1 MATYPNNKKG
11 SVQLDT
17 NRKRYALVAGNGI
30 AILMS
35 DEHKYRRFDAHP
47 KNSIMNSLDALEYIL
62 AKCPNSDTITERVID
77 IGIPNCIKGVFGP
90 SFRQYIRT
98 QKFVGSGE
106 IIPVYMLDKMKA
118 VVRMYND
125 REFNVNIY
133 SLSMAGIDEEMVK
146 IKQRAIDILYQVQVE
161 NAQQPAPATQQPVQ
175 GFTQEQVNQMVQS
188 AVAQA
193 LASFMQSGQMPV
205 QPTSVQ
211 SQPAPQPVVETAPV
225 VAPVSTPVAEQ
236 PVAQPAVTQQQPATP
251 VAPES
256 VPTPVEETIDFSA
269 EDFAE
274 TTSRVSEDFLNE
286 FDEFDM
292 EEIPF

>member
-1 MATYPNNKKG
+1 MATYTNKKG
-11 SVQLDT
+11 SVQLDN

-47 KNSIMNSLDALEYIL
+47 KNSILNSLDALEYIL
-62 AKCPNSDTITERVID
+62 AKCPNSDTITEKVID

-106 IIPVYMLDKMKA
+106 IIPVHMLEKMKA

-133 SLSMAGIDEEMVK
+133 SLSMAGIDEEMSK
-146 IKQRAIDILYQVQVE
+146 IKQRAIDILYKVQVE
-161 NAQQPAPATQQPVQ
+161 DAQQQPAPATQPAVQ

-193 LASFMQSGQMPV
+193 LASFMQGGQMPM
-205 QPTSVQ
+205 QPAPVV
-211 SQPAPQPVVETAPV
+211 SQPAPQPAVAEQPIVTPAP
-225 VAPVSTPVAEQ
+225 APVAEQ
-236 PVAQPAVTQQQPATP
+236 S

-256 VPTPVEETIDFSA
+256 APVEETVDFSA

-274 TTSRVSEDFLNE
+274 TAEAPEDFLTG
-286 FDEFDM
+286 FDEM

>member
-62 AKCPNSDTITERVID
+62 AKCPTSDTITERVID

-225 VAPVSTPVAEQ
+225 STPVAEQ
-236 PVAQPAVTQQQPATP
+236 PVAQPTVTQQQPAAP
-251 VAPES
+251 VVPESS
-256 VPTPVEETIDFSA
+256 VPTEETIDFSA

-274 TTSRVSEDFLNE
+274 TNRVSEDFLNE

>member
-225 VAPVSTPVAEQ
+225 VAPISTPVAEQ
-236 PVAQPAVTQQQPATP
+236 PVAQPAVTQQQP

-274 TTSRVSEDFLNE
+274 TNSRVSEDFLNE
-286 FDEFDM
+286 FDEFDI

>member
-1 MATYPNNKKG
+1 MATYTSNKKG
-11 SVQLDT
+11 SVQLDS

-35 DEHKYRRFDAHP
+35 DEHKYRRFDTHP
-47 KNSIMNSLDALEYIL
+47 KNSILNSLDALEYIL
-62 AKCPNSDTITERVID
+62 AKCPNSDTITEKVID

-106 IIPVYMLDKMKA
+106 IIPVHMLEKMKS

-133 SLSMAGIDEEMVK
+133 SLSMAGIDEEMSK
-146 IKQRAIDILYQVQVE
+146 IKQRAIDILYKIQVE
-161 NAQQPAPATQQPVQ
+161 DTQAPSQSQPAQQPVQ
-175 GFTQEQVNQMVQS
+175 GFTQEQVNAMVQQ

-193 LASFMQSGQMPV
+193 LAGFMQGGQVPV
-205 QPTSVQ
+205 QPAQPIQTAPASQPIVQQPVQQPVQ
-211 SQPAPQPVVETAPV
+211 STPISQPVSVVEPI
-225 VAPVSTPVAEQ
+225 STTSQ
-236 PVAQPAVTQQQPATP
+236 PI
-251 VAPES
+251 E
-256 VPTPVEETIDFSA
+256 EETVDFSA
-269 EDFAE
+269 EDFADMSDE
-274 TTSRVSEDFLNE
+274 PVDFSSG
-286 FDEFDM
+286 FDEM

>member
-1 MATYPNNKKG
+1 MATYTSNKKG
-11 SVQLDT
+11 SVQLDS

-35 DEHKYRRFDAHP
+35 DEHKFRRFDTHP

-62 AKCPNSDTITERVID
+62 AKCPNSDTITEKVID

-106 IIPVYMLDKMKA
+106 IIPVHMLEKMKA

-133 SLSMAGIDEEMVK
+133 SLSMAGIDEEMSK
-146 IKQRAIDILYQVQVE
+146 IKQRAIDILYKVQVE
-161 NAQQPAPATQQPVQ
+161 DAQQPTPAPAPVQ

-193 LASFMQSGQMPV
+193 LASFMQGGQMPA
-205 QPTSVQ
+205 QPTPV
-211 SQPAPQPVVETAPV
+211 SQPVI
-225 VAPVSTPVAEQ
+225 TPVAEQ
-236 PVAQPAVTQQQPATP
+236 PVVTPAPVAEQSV

-256 VPTPVEETIDFSA
+256 APVEETVDFSA

-274 TTSRVSEDFLNE
+274 TAETAEDFSAG
-286 FDEFDM
+286 FDEM

>member
-1 MATYPNNKKG
+1 MATYSNKKS
-11 SVQLDT
+11 SVQLDS

-35 DEHKYRRFDAHP
+35 DEHKYRRFDTHP

-62 AKCPNSDTITERVID
+62 AKCPNSDTITEKVID

-106 IIPVYMLDKMKA
+106 VIPVYMLDKMKA

-211 SQPAPQPVVETAPV
+211 SQPAPQPVVETTPV
-225 VAPVSTPVAEQ
+225 STPVSTPVAEQ

-256 VPTPVEETIDFSA
+256 VPAEETIDFSA

>member
-1 MATYPNNKKG
+1 MATYTNKKG

-106 IIPVYMLDKMKA
+106 IIPVCLTK
-118 VVRMYND
+118 
-125 REFNVNIY
+125 
-133 SLSMAGIDEEMVK
+133 
-146 IKQRAIDILYQVQVE
+146 
-161 NAQQPAPATQQPVQ
+161 
-175 GFTQEQVNQMVQS
+175 
-188 AVAQA
+188 
-193 LASFMQSGQMPV
+193 
-205 QPTSVQ
+205 
-211 SQPAPQPVVETAPV
+211 
-225 VAPVSTPVAEQ
+225 
-236 PVAQPAVTQQQPATP
+236 
-251 VAPES
+251 
-256 VPTPVEETIDFSA
+256 
-269 EDFAE
+269 
-274 TTSRVSEDFLNE
+274 
-286 FDEFDM
+286 
-292 EEIPF
+292 

>member
-1 MATYPNNKKG
+1 MATYTNKKG

-62 AKCPNSDTITERVID
+62 NKCPNSDTITERVID

-256 VPTPVEETIDFSA
+256 APTPVEETIDFSA

>member
-1 MATYPNNKKG
+1 MASYPSKS
-11 SVQLDT
+11 SVKLDE

-30 AILMS
+30 AVLMS
-35 DEHKYRRFDAHP
+35 DEHKYRRFDAHY

-62 AKCPNSDTITERVID
+62 NKCPNNDTITEKVID

-106 IIPVYMLDKMKA
+106 VIPVHMLDKMKS

-133 SLSMAGIDEEMVK
+133 SLSMASVDEEMAK
-146 IKQRAIDILYQVQVE
+146 IKQRAIDILYKIQVE
-161 NAQQPAPATQQPVQ
+161 DTQAPSQPQPAQQPVQ
-175 GFTQEQVNQMVQS
+175 GFTQEQVNAMVQQ

-193 LASFMQSGQMPV
+193 LAGFMQGGQVPV
-205 QPTSVQ
+205 QPA
-211 SQPAPQPVVETAPV
+211 QPIQA
-225 VAPVSTPVAEQ
+225 APVSQPMVQQPVQQPVQSTPVSVVEPVSTSQ
-236 PVAQPAVTQQQPATP
+236 PI
-251 VAPES
+251 E
-256 VPTPVEETIDFSA
+256 EETVDFSA

-274 TTSRVSEDFLNE
+274 TAEAPEDFLTG
-286 FDEFDM
+286 FDEM

>member
-62 AKCPNSDTITERVID
+62 AKCPTSDTITEKVID

-118 VVRMYND
+118 VVKMYND

-236 PVAQPAVTQQQPATP
+236 PVAQPAVTQQQP

-256 VPTPVEETIDFSA
+256 VPTPTEETIDFSA

>member
-1 MATYPNNKKG
+1 MATYTNKKG

-256 VPTPVEETIDFSA
+256 APTPTEETIDFSA

>member
-1 MATYPNNKKG
+1 MATYSNKKG

-211 SQPAPQPVVETAPV
+211 SQPAPQPVAETAPV